1 MSDPT
6 DRRKGAKDMTTF
18 EDATL
23 LGLAVQ
29 ARLKRPAPITPPDSH
44 LLSDSQREEVAAAL
58 RYLEASGVL
67 TESESASFQ
76 EYVSNGKLP
85 ESDSAPSPFT
95 VGSVLAVLVQHGAQ
109 GAAVGHVIDAAVD
122 GFVHG
127 GPHAAVG
134 CASIA
139 AIESLQATKS
149 AVPGSVFVP
158 GATKSSTGGIK
169 SGTGGIKSAVAP

>member
-1 MSDPT
+1 
-6 DRRKGAKDMTTF
+6 MTTF

-29 ARLKRPAPITPPDSH
+29 ARLKRPAPTAPMDSH
-44 LLSDSQREEVAAAL
+44 QLSDVQREEVAAAL

-67 TESESASFQ
+67 TGSESTSFQ

-85 ESDSAPSPFT
+85 EADSAPSPFT
-95 VGSVLAVLVQHGAQ
+95 VGSVLAILVQHGAQ
-109 GAAVGHVIDAAVD
+109 AGALGHVVDAAVD
-122 GFVHG
+122 GFVHA

-139 AIESLQATKS
+139 AMESLRATKS
-149 AVPGSVFVP
+149 AVPGAVFVP

-169 SGTGGIKSAVAP
+169 SGTGGIKSAVTP